1 MMKCVIGGARVRVF
15 GRALHA
21 IARISDEFWIDPK
34 EKGLFLRTV
43 NSSRSAYACV
53 FFSSTFFQNYSYGNA
68 TERSLN
74 GDTVQFACKLII
86 KAILP
91 LFRCLHTLERNVEKC
106 NIYTDVN
113 DCHIVF
119 KLFCKHGIVK
129 THSLAFQECEPL
141 QAVFAKD
148 LCTNVLKVHSRQ
160 LSDMLIHFPTY
171 QEEITLGV
179 TPMKVCFKTYT
190 EDEMEFAK
198 TTHTE
203 IHLSPDEFEYFQVGV
218 DSEVTFCLKELRGL
232 LVFAEALSIPV
243 SVHFDVSGKPVAFSI
258 EDPVI
263 DALFVLA
270 TLSDTESCTTAT
282 KPACLEQ
289 SQNRGPARERS
300 NQHIISCRRKA
311 SIAPS
316 EGFSTGEEPPHP
328 NYNKFHSLF
337 FGAVS
342 PNEQSDANLLHN
354 LATVSDTEEDCVYGQ
369 LSPTF

>member
-1 MMKCVIGGARVRVF
+1 MNF
-15 GRALHA
+15 GSTPRKKE
-21 IARISDEFWIDPK
+21 SDTVNTDNIILSYPQ
-34 EKGLFLRTV
+34 LFLRTV

-53 FFSSTFFQNYSYGNA
+53 FFSSTFFQNYAYGN
-68 TERSLN
+68 ERSLN
-74 GDTVQFACKLII
+74 GDTVQLACKLII

-91 LFRCLHTLERNVEKC
+91 LFRCLYTLERNVEKC

-113 DCHIVF
+113 DCHVVF
-119 KLFCKHGIVK
+119 KLFCKHGVVK

-141 QAVFAKD
+141 QAVFAKH

-179 TPMKVCFKTYT
+179 TPMKVCFKTYA

-198 TTHTE
+198 ATHTE
-203 IHLSPDEFEYFQVGV
+203 IHLSPAEFEYFQVGV

-232 LVFAEALSIPV
+232 LVFAEALSTPI

-258 EDPVI
+258 EDTAI
-263 DALFVLA
+263 EALFVLA
-270 TLSDTESCTTAT
+270 TLSDNESCTAASKST
-282 KPACLEQ
+282 CLEQ
-289 SQNRGPARERS
+289 SQNSDGSFLFPFFLF
-300 NQHIISCRRKA
+300 Q
-311 SIAPS
+311 
-316 EGFSTGEEPPHP
+316 
-328 NYNKFHSLF
+328 FHSFF

-354 LATVSDTEEDCVYGQ
+354 LATVTDAEEDCAHGQ
-369 LSPTF
+369 LSPKF

>member
-1 MMKCVIGGARVRVF
+1 F

-34 EKGLFLRTV
+34 ENGLFLKTV

-53 FFSSTFFQNYSYGNA
+53 FFSSTFFQNYSYGN
-68 TERSLN
+68 ERSPN
-74 GDTVQFACKLII
+74 GDIVQLACKLII

-113 DCHIVF
+113 DCHVVF
-119 KLFCKHGIVK
+119 KLFCKHGVVK

-141 QAVFAKD
+141 QAVFAKH
-148 LCTNVLKVHSRQ
+148 LCTNVLKVHSRH

-179 TPMKVCFKTYT
+179 TPMKVCFKTYA

-198 TTHTE
+198 ATHTE
-203 IHLSPDEFEYFQVGV
+203 IHLSPAEFEYFQVGV

-232 LVFAEALSIPV
+232 LVFAEALSTPI
-243 SVHFDVSGKPVAFSI
+243 SIHFDVSGKPLAFSI
-258 EDPVI
+258 EDTAI
-263 DALFVLA
+263 EALFVLA
-270 TLSDTESCTTAT
+270 TLSDTESCTTAS
-282 KPACLEQ
+282 KPTCLEQ
-289 SQNRGPARERS
+289 SQNRGPAARGRR
-300 NQHIISCRRKA
+300 NQHITSCRRNA
-311 SIAPS
+311 STAPS
-316 EGFSTGEEPPHP
+316 EGSSTGEEQTPGL
-328 NYNKFHSLF
+328 NYDKFHSFF

-342 PNEQSDANLLHN
+342 PNEQSHANLLHN
-354 LATVSDTEEDCVYGQ
+354 LATVSDAEEDGAHGPR
-369 LSPTF
+369 SPTF

>member
-198 TTHTE
+198 TAHTE

-232 LVFAEALSIPV
+232 LVFAEALSVPV

-263 DALFVLA
+263 EALFVLA
-270 TLSDTESCTTAT
+270 TLSDTESCTTAS

-300 NQHIISCRRKA
+300 NQHITSCRRKA

-354 LATVSDTEEDCVYGQ
+354 LATVSDTEEDCAHGQ